1 MQLYFSK
8 IGKGPDLV
16 ILHGLY
22 GQGENW
28 MNIARELSSDFTV
41 FLVDQ
46 RNHGKSPHSPDHT
59 YEELASDLLEFCK
72 SQKLKSIHLLG
83 HSMGG
88 KTAMTF
94 ALKYPEFVKK
104 LVVVD
109 ISPYSYLNQEN
120 FNSIVAFHK
129 NVLETFKT
137 APVEEAKSRSEIE
150 KYFCNSI
157 KDIGI
162 RRFLLKNLR
171 RSKEGNFY
179 WQLNIQSIYNNLDKI
194 IDAAPPIKIGITS
207 KIPALFIRG
216 GKSPYISDDEMES
229 IPDVFKNAEFCTFEN
244 AGHWLH
250 VEYPERFLKMIRN
263 FLDR

>member
-1 MQLYFSK
+1 MQLFFSK
-8 IGKGPDLV
+8 IGNGPDLV

-28 MNIARELSSDFTV
+28 MNIARELSTDFTV
-41 FLVDQ
+41 YLVDQ
-46 RNHGKSPHSPDHT
+46 RNHGKSPHSPNHSYDEMT
-59 YEELASDLLEFCK
+59 SDLLEFCNN
-72 SQKLKSIHLLG
+72 QGLKSILLLG

-94 ALKYPEFVKK
+94 TLKYPAFVKK

-120 FNSIVAFHK
+120 FHSIVAFHK

-150 KYFCNSI
+150 DYFSNSI

-171 RSKEGNFY
+171 RSKESNFY
-179 WQLNIQSIYNNLDKI
+179 WQLNIQSLFNNLEKI
-194 IDAAPPIKIGITS
+194 IDASPPVKMGITS
-207 KIPALFIRG
+207 EIPTLFVRG
-216 GKSPYISDDEMES
+216 GKSPYISDDEMEA
-229 IPDVFKNAEFCTFEN
+229 IPDVFKNAEFCTFEK

-250 VEYPERFLKMIRN
+250 AEQPEKFLKMIRN
-263 FLDR
+263 FLGR